1 MNLQES
7 IRKILKE
14 ETEDGMKDI
23 LFDMFD
29 ENTKDAEIY
38 EYNNSLWMIIPE
50 TKEWVFW
57 IDSNLYLWYKYN
69 FFNKIYKYVSLD
81 VIDNEHY
88 ITEWVEDIIKKGVR
102 NTIHHFFIPHTSV
115 EDIIKKGIKNTL
127 PDAIYKAYQVQ
138 DIIKTGKKG

>member
-1 MNLQES
+1 MKKL
-7 IRKILKE
+7 IKKILKE

-23 LFDMFD
+23 MFDMFD
-29 ENTKDAEIY
+29 ENTKGSEIY
-38 EYNNSLWMIIPE
+38 KHDNSLWMIIPG

-115 EDIIKKGIKNTL
+115 EDIIKKGVRNTL
-127 PDAIYKAYQVQ
+127 NRKMNFNDAVE
-138 DIIKTGKKG
+138 DILKTGEKIE